1 MVSKFA
7 NITYQPG
14 LDLQVEIG
22 KMRDKFGEKFRW
34 RKACPICKDDIGM
47 RSYCKNQQCEFSDEL
62 PKAEDTSRKIDQVID
77 GETKTSYYHKEAIAA
92 CKSTDD
98 RIRIVGKEKKDID
111 KTRILDC
118 HYVFPGI
125 RGNEYV
131 KQFSLLYFG
140 LKNSDYALSV
150 ITARTGIE
158 NHGVLTVE
166 GSHMV
171 LFTMASV
178 DQIRP
183 PTEFFISDEKIQVDR
198 DLGVKFIENLETFDS
213 TKFQS
218 ETIKKYEVL
227 LNRGL

>member
-34 RKACPICKDDIGM
+34 RKACPTCKDDIGM

-77 GETKTSYYHKEAIAA
+77 GETKTSYYLKEEIAG
-92 CKSTDD
+92 CKLTDD

-183 PTEFFISDEKIQVDR
+183 ATEFFISDEKIQVDR

-218 ETIKKYEVL
+218 ETIKNYEVL